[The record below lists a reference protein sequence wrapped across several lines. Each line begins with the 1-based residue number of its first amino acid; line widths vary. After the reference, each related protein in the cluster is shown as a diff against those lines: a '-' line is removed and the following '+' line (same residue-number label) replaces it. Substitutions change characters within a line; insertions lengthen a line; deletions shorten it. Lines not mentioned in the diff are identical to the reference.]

1 MVAHAYKFIAH
12 PRFNQCTKNHYT
24 PCAVFEWGKNYG
36 IMLSLIQLPW
46 MCLLPVLSIK
56 NEYSLN
62 IETNTVLSS
71 NHRIRAD
78 IDQKKAKKK

>member
-1 MVAHAYKFIAH
+1 
-12 PRFNQCTKNHYT
+12 
-24 PCAVFEWGKNYG
+24 
-36 IMLSLIQLPW
+36 

-78 IDQKKAKKK
+78 IDQKKTRKK